1 MIFVEMPS
9 WDITLRLLVAAA
21 LGMLVGFEREVRRK
35 PAGIRTHM
43 LVATGASAFIIIT
56 MEMIAGP
63 LQNIDGAKADPT
75 RIIQGIIGGIG
86 FLGAGAIIQGG
97 REVTGLTTGASI
109 WVAGAIGIAAGIGFF
124 DIAVLLAIIVVV
136 IVLVIGQVEHKIMA
150 KLDDADG
157 IDRPEKG
164 HDEPE

>member
-1 MIFVEMPS
+1 MLFVEMPI
-9 WDITLRLLVAAA
+9 WEAATRLLIAAA
-21 LGMLVGFEREVRRK
+21 LGMVVGFEREYQHK

-43 LVATGASAFIIIT
+43 LVATGSAAF
-56 MEMIAGP
+56 MILTLELAIGP
-63 LQNIDGAKADPT
+63 LAATSQTSVDPSC
-75 RIIQGIIGGIG
+75 IIQGIIGGIG

-109 WVAGAIGIAAGIGFF
+109 WVAGAIGIASGIGFIDF
-124 DIAVLLAIIVVV
+124 AVLLTVIVVV
-136 IVLVIGQVEHKIMA
+136 IVYVIGRLEGLIMNKIE
-150 KLDDADG
+150 KETG

>member
-1 MIFVEMPS
+1 
-9 WDITLRLLVAAA
+9 
-21 LGMLVGFEREVRRK
+21 
-35 PAGIRTHM
+35 
-43 LVATGASAFIIIT
+43 
-56 MEMIAGP
+56 
-63 LQNIDGAKADPT
+63 
-75 RIIQGIIGGIG
+75 
-86 FLGAGAIIQGG
+86 
-97 REVTGLTTGASI
+97 VTGLTTGASI